1 MVLPGVFQ
9 MAEMVLN
16 FKICNLKKNGTMA
29 LTIISLI
36 KQVPLP
42 TEMRMGDDGLMD
54 RTKAK
59 SIINI
64 DCQFGLEAG
73 LQLKKQYPD
82 AKMIVCSMGPPSFE
96 VALRTAISMGYD
108 EAYLLSDRKLGG
120 SDTYATGLAISTML
134 KHLGFTKD
142 SKEPFIVLAGRQT
155 SDGDTAHVPSQV
167 AENLGIPQATFV
179 ESVKADGEGN
189 VIAKRIIE
197 GGYQMMKLPMPC
209 TISLTPTGI
218 PPRKPSL
225 VGAIKAR
232 NLPITVFGID
242 DIGLGTEKI
251 GINGSPTIVANV
263 INIIS
268 ERAPIIMSEGHNET
282 ALVDNLILNFKKG
295 ANVIEKKETVEK
307 KVSEKPEFPFFDNR
321 NGSKGI
327 LTWAEV
333 TNGIIARPSIE
344 LLTPARKL
352 ANQLGNDTKI
362 MTLLIGKNVES
373 LATTLFEHG
382 SDEVIIVENDK
393 LEEYLVLPFSSIFA
407 QVIKERKPEIALFAA
422 TTSGREL
429 APRIGVKTGSGV
441 TADCTGLEIGEYI
454 NRKEK
459 LINKPILH
467 SRRPTYGESKLATI
481 LGFVYPQISTARAGT
496 FEVPSRE
503 EGRKG
508 VLSTFKPILDDKEFR
523 VKILKTVRG
532 EGSLQ
537 NLFEA
542 DIIVSGGRGT
552 TSDNL
557 GLIKKLVE
565 ALKTNGV
572 NAEWAC
578 SRVVVD
584 EGVAEYAH
592 QIGQTGKTIR
602 PKVYVAVGISG
613 AIQHIAGMKESEKII
628 AIDHNSKASI
638 FHFADFGIVGEY
650 QDILPELI
658 ERVKGGF
665 TFGIEAIKN

>member
-1 MVLPGVFQ
+1 
-9 MAEMVLN
+9 
-16 FKICNLKKNGTMA
+16 MA

-42 TEMRMGDDGLMD
+42 SEMRMGDDGLMD

-82 AKMIVCSMGPPSFE
+82 ARLIVCSMGPGSFD
-96 VALRTAISMGYD
+96 ASLRTAVSMGYD

-142 SKEPFIVLAGRQT
+142 SREPYIVLAGRQT

-167 AENLGIPQATFV
+167 AESIGIPQATFV
-179 ESVKADGEGN
+179 ESVKSDGNGN

-209 TISLTPTGI
+209 VISLTPTGI

-225 VGAIKAR
+225 SGAIKAR
-232 NLPITVFGID
+232 SINITTFGID

-251 GINGSPTIVANV
+251 GINGSPTIVAKV
-263 INIIS
+263 INIVS
-268 ERAPIIMSEGHNET
+268 ERAPITMSSGHNEA
-282 ALVDNLILNFKKG
+282 ALVDSLIANFKKG
-295 ANVIEKKETVEK
+295 GNVLVKKEKEAK
-307 KVSEKPEFPFFDNR
+307 KDIERPDFPDKDFRD
-321 NGSKGI
+321 GSRGI

-333 TNGIIARPSIE
+333 TNGKISRPSLE
-344 LLTPARKL
+344 LLTPARNL
-352 ANQLGNDTKI
+352 ANQLGHDTKI
-362 MTLLIGKNVES
+362 MTLIIGKNVKS
-373 LATTLFEHG
+373 LVQTLIEHG
-382 SDEVIIVENDK
+382 SDEVIFVEDDK
-393 LEEYLVLPFSSIFA
+393 LEEYLVLPFSSIFE
-407 QVIKERKPEIALFAA
+407 QVIKVRKPEIALFAA

-429 APRIGVKTGSGV
+429 APRIGMKTDSGV

-454 NRKEK
+454 DKKEK
-459 LINKPILH
+459 VIYTPILE

-481 LGFVYPQISTARAGT
+481 LGFVCPQISTARAGT
-496 FEVPSRE
+496 FEVPARV
-503 EGRKG
+503 EGRQG
-508 VLSTFKPILDDKEFR
+508 IISSFSAVLNDKDFVVEILE
-523 VKILKTVRG
+523 TVRG
-532 EGSLQ
+532 EGGLQ

-542 DIIVSGGRGT
+542 DVVVSGGRGT
-552 TSDNL
+552 TGDNL
-557 GLIKKLVE
+557 GLVK
-565 ALKTNGV
+565 ALAKALISQGI
-572 NAEWAC
+572 NAEWTS
-578 SRVVVD
+578 SRPVVD
-584 EGVAEYAH
+584 EGVAEYAR
-592 QIGQTGKTIR
+592 QVGQTGKTIR
-602 PKVYVAVGISG
+602 PKVYIAIGISG

-628 AIDHNSKASI
+628 AIDHNPKAHI
-638 FHFADFGIVGEY
+638 FHNADFGIVGEY

-658 ERVKGGF
+658 ERVNDGY
-665 TFGIEAIKN
+665 TFGIEAKKKV

>member
-1 MVLPGVFQ
+1 
-9 MAEMVLN
+9 
-16 FKICNLKKNGTMA
+16 MA

-42 TEMRMGDDGLMD
+42 TEMRMGEDGLMD

-82 AKMIVCSMGPPSFE
+82 ARLIACSMGPQSFE

-108 EAYLLSDRKLGG
+108 EAFLLSDRKLGG
-120 SDTYATGLAISTML
+120 SDTYATGLAISTMI

-142 SKEPFIVLAGRQT
+142 SKDPFIILAGRQT

-167 AENLGIPQATFV
+167 AENIGIPQATFV

-232 NLPITVFGID
+232 NSKITVFGID

-251 GINGSPTIVANV
+251 GLTGSPTIVANV
-263 INIIS
+263 VNIVS
-268 ERAPIIMSEGHNET
+268 ERAPITMSSGHDEVT
-282 ALVDNLILNFKKG
+282 LVDNLIANFKKG
-295 ANVIEKKETVEK
+295 GNVLEKKEKVEK
-307 KVSEKPEFPFFDNR
+307 KVSEAPDFPFYDNR
-321 NGSKGI
+321 NGAKGI
-327 LTWAEV
+327 ITWAEIA
-333 TNGIIARPSIE
+333 NGKIARPSIE

-352 ANQLGNDTKI
+352 ADQLGNDTKI
-362 MTLLIGKNVES
+362 MTLLIGKNVKDQ
-373 LATTLFEHG
+373 AQTLFEHG
-382 SDEVIIVENDK
+382 SDEVIVVEDDR

-407 QVIKERKPEIALFAA
+407 QVIKERNPEIALFAA

-441 TADCTGLEIGEYI
+441 TADCTGLEIGEYV

-459 LINKPILH
+459 VINKPILF

-496 FEVPSRE
+496 FEVPARM
-503 EGRKG
+503 EGRTG
-508 VLSTFKPILDDKEFR
+508 VLSTYKPILTEKEFT
-523 VKILKTVRG
+523 VEILQTVRG
-532 EGSLQ
+532 AGGLQ
-537 NLFEA
+537 NLFDA
-542 DIIVSGGRGT
+542 DIIISGGRGT
-552 TSDNL
+552 IGDGL
-557 GLIKKLVE
+557 ELIKKLAD
-565 ALKTNGV
+565 ALVQKGIK
-572 NAEWAC
+572 AEWAC

-584 EGVAEYAH
+584 EGYSEYAR
-592 QIGQTGKTIR
+592 QVGQTGKTVR
-602 PKVYVAVGISG
+602 PKVYVAIGISG

-628 AIDHNSKASI
+628 AIDHNPKASI
-638 FHFADFGIVGEY
+638 FHFADFGIIGEY

-658 ERVKGGF
+658 DRVNGGF
-665 TFGIEAIKN
+665 TFGIEPIRN

>member
-1 MVLPGVFQ
+1 
-9 MAEMVLN
+9 
-16 FKICNLKKNGTMA
+16 MA

-42 TEMRMGDDGLMD
+42 SEMRMGEDGLMD

-64 DCQFGLEAG
+64 DCTFGLEAG

-82 AKMIVCSMGPPSFE
+82 AHLIVCSMGPKSFE
-96 VALRTAISMGYD
+96 TALRKAIAMGYD

-120 SDTYATGLAISTML
+120 SDTFATGLALSTML

-179 ESVKADGEGN
+179 ESVTADGEGS

-225 VGAIKAR
+225 SGAIKAR
-232 NLPITVFGID
+232 NLQITTLGVD

-251 GINGSPTIVANV
+251 GLNGSPTIVV
-263 INIIS
+263 KVENIVS
-268 ERAPIIMSEGHNET
+268 ERPPITMSVGHDDA
-282 ALVDNLILNFKKG
+282 ALVENLISNFNKG
-295 ANVIEKKETVEK
+295 GNVKVKKEKAEK
-307 KVSEKPEFPFFDNR
+307 VAAETPDFPYYDNR
-321 NGSKGI
+321 DGAKNI
-327 LTWAEV
+327 LTWAE
-333 TNGIIARPSIE
+333 TAIGEITRPSLEI
-344 LLTPARKL
+344 LSPARRL
-352 ANQLGNDTKI
+352 ADQLGNDTKI
-362 MTLLIGKNVES
+362 MTLLIGKNVKG
-373 LATTLFEHG
+373 LAQKLIEHG
-382 SDEVIIVENDK
+382 SDEVIIVENDR

-407 QVIKERKPEIALFAA
+407 QVIKERNPEIVLFAA

-429 APRIGVKTGSGV
+429 APRIGSKSGSGV

-454 NRKEK
+454 NRREK
-459 LINKPILH
+459 IINKPILH

-496 FEVPSRE
+496 FEVPVRVP
-503 EGRKG
+503 GRTG
-508 VLSTFKPILDDKEFR
+508 IVSSFEPVLTDKEFT
-523 VKILKTVRG
+523 VEILKTVRG

-542 DIIVSGGRGT
+542 DIIVSGGRGA

-557 GLIKKLVE
+557 GLIKKLAE
-565 ALKTNGV
+565 ALKAKKV

-613 AIQHIAGMKESEKII
+613 AIQHLAGMKESEKII
-628 AIDHNSKASI
+628 AIDHNPKAPI

-650 QDILPELI
+650 EDILPELI
-658 ERVKGGF
+658 ERVNSGF
-665 TFGIEAIKN
+665 TFGIEPGKN